1 MKCILFFVI
10 LLQTFTANAQSI
22 IGAKKAIDPYQY
34 KIHAYHQYQKSAVA
48 SAHPL
53 ASQVG
58 AYMLAHGGNAFDAA
72 IATQLTLAVVYPGA
86 GNIGGGGFMV
96 ARTTA
101 GKTISLD
108 YRETAP
114 AAASRDMYLDEKGNA
129 QNTLSQN
136 GHLASGVP
144 GTIAGLFATLP
155 YAKLSFKQL
164 IQPAIDLAQNGFCIS
179 KNEADKLNER
189 QENFKKYNTRPNA
202 LMKQSWND
210 GDTLFQKDLA
220 KTLVL
225 IRDKGSKGFYE
236 GETARLI
243 VEEMHRGK
251 GLLTLDDLKSY
262 RTKQRVPI
270 SFNYKGYTVVTMPP
284 PSSGGIIIQQMLKM
298 VESRPLPSYGF
309 ETIKSVQLM
318 TEVERRAFADRA
330 KHMGDPDF
338 WKVPQTT
345 LVSNAYLQK
354 RMLDYDSTKAGKS
367 ADVKAGTIESTETT
381 HISILDQYGNMVSV
395 TTTLNG
401 SYGSKTVVGGAGFLL
416 NNEMDD
422 FSTKPGVQNM
432 YGAIGGEANA
442 IAPNKRMLSSM
453 TPTLVLKGK
462 QPFMVVGTPGGTTI
476 PTSVFQMIVDIIDF
490 KMKPL
495 EAVRKPRFHHQWIPD
510 ELLIEKDFSMEVK
523 MQLEQMGYKVRQ
535 YGIAGYEGSIGRVEL
550 LLKLNGKIEA
560 VADSRGDDT
569 VAGY

>member
-1 MKCILFFVI
+1 
-10 LLQTFTANAQSI
+10 
-22 IGAKKAIDPYQY
+22 
-34 KIHAYHQYQKSAVA
+34 
-48 SAHPL
+48 
-53 ASQVG
+53 
-58 AYMLAHGGNAFDAA
+58 
-72 IATQLTLAVVYPGA
+72 
-86 GNIGGGGFMV
+86 
-96 ARTTA
+96 
-101 GKTISLD
+101 
-108 YRETAP
+108 
-114 AAASRDMYLDEKGNA
+114 
-129 QNTLSQN
+129 
-136 GHLASGVP
+136 
-144 GTIAGLFATLP
+144 
-155 YAKLSFKQL
+155 
-164 IQPAIDLAQNGFCIS
+164 
-179 KNEADKLNER
+179 
-189 QENFKKYNTRPNA
+189 
-202 LMKQSWND
+202 
-210 GDTLFQKDLA
+210 
-220 KTLVL
+220 
-225 IRDKGSKGFYE
+225 
-236 GETARLI
+236 
-243 VEEMHRGK
+243 
-251 GLLTLDDLKSY
+251 
-262 RTKQRVPI
+262 
-270 SFNYKGYTVVTMPP
+270 
-284 PSSGGIIIQQMLKM
+284 
-298 VESRPLPSYGF
+298 
-309 ETIKSVQLM
+309 M

-330 KHMGDPDF
+330 EHMGDPDF
-338 WKVPQTT
+338 WKVPQIT

-476 PTSVFQMIVDIIDF
+476 PTSVFQIIVDIIDF

-523 MQLEQMGYKVRQ
+523 KQLEQMGYKVRQ

-550 LLKLNGKIEA
+550 LQKLNGKIEA

>member
-1 MKCILFFVI
+1 MKCIFSLLI
-10 LLQTFTANAQSI
+10 LLQFVSANAQSI
-22 IGAKKAIDPYQY
+22 VGSKKAINPYQY

-58 AYMLAHGGNAFDAA
+58 AYMLMHGGNAFDAV

-96 ARTTA
+96 ARTSQ
-101 GKTISLD
+101 GKTLSLD

-114 AAASRDMYLDEKGNA
+114 AAATRDMYLDEKGNA
-129 QNTLSQN
+129 QMALSQS
-136 GHLASGVP
+136 GHLASGTP

-179 KNEADKLNER
+179 KTEADKLNDR
-189 QENFKKYNTRPNA
+189 QDNFKKYNTQPNA
-202 LMKQSWND
+202 LMRQSWKE
-210 GDTLFQKDLA
+210 GDTLLQKDLA
-220 KTLVL
+220 KTLRL
-225 IRDKGSKGFYE
+225 IRDYGAKGFYE

-243 VEEMHRGK
+243 VEEMERGK
-251 GLLTLDDLKSY
+251 GLITLNDLKNY
-262 RTKQRVPI
+262 KTKQRVPI
-270 SFNYKGYTVVTMPP
+270 SFDYKGYTIVTMPP
-284 PSSGGIIIQQMLKM
+284 PSSGGILIQQMLKM
-298 VESRPLPSYGF
+298 VEKRPLPSYGF
-309 ETIKSVQLM
+309 ETAKSVQLM

-330 KHMGDPDF
+330 QHMGDPDF
-338 WKVPQTT
+338 WKVPQKT
-345 LVSNAYLQK
+345 LVSAAYLQK

-367 ADVKAGTIESTETT
+367 TDVKAGIIESMETT
-381 HISILDQYGNMVSV
+381 HISIMDQYGNMVSV

-401 SYGSKTVVGGAGFLL
+401 TYGSKTIVGGAGFLL

-432 YGAIGGEANA
+432 YGAVGGEANA
-442 IAPNKRMLSSM
+442 IAANKRMLSSM
-453 TPTLVLKGK
+453 TPTLVLKNK

-476 PTSVFQMIVDIIDF
+476 PTSVFQMIVDVIDF
-490 KMKPL
+490 KMSPL
-495 EAVRKPRFHHQWIPD
+495 DAVRKPRFHHQWIPD
-510 ELLIEKDFSMEVK
+510 ELLIEKEFNTEVK
-523 MQLEQMGYKVRQ
+523 KQLEQMGYKVRQ

-550 LLKLNGKIEA
+550 LQKLNGKIEA
-560 VADSRGDDT
+560 VADARGDDT
-569 VAGY
+569 VAGF

>member
-1 MKCILFFVI
+1 MKCILHLVVF
-10 LLQTFTANAQSI
+10 LQIFTADAQSI
-22 IGAKKAIDPYQY
+22 VGNKKAIDPFQY

-58 AYMLAHGGNAFDAA
+58 AYILSHGGNAFDAV

-86 GNIGGGGFMV
+86 GNIGGGGFLV
-96 ARTTA
+96 ARTSL

-129 QNTLSQN
+129 QTSLSQS
-136 GHLASGVP
+136 GHLASGTP
-144 GTIAGLFATLP
+144 GTIAGLFATVP

-189 QENFKKYNTRPNA
+189 QENFKKYNTRPTA
-202 LMKQSWND
+202 LMRQSWKE
-210 GDTLFQKDLA
+210 GDTLIQKDLA
-220 KTLVL
+220 KTLRL
-225 IRDKGSKGFYE
+225 IRDNGAKGFYE
-236 GETARLI
+236 GETAKLI
-243 VEEMHRGK
+243 VEEMQRGK
-251 GLLTLDDLKSY
+251 GLITLNDLKNY
-262 RTKQRVPI
+262 TTKLRVPI

-284 PSSGGIIIQQMLKM
+284 PSSGGILIQQMLRM
-298 VESRPLPSYGF
+298 VENRPLPAYGF
-309 ETIKSVQLM
+309 ETVKSVQLM

-330 KHMGDPDF
+330 QHMGDPDF
-338 WKVPQTT
+338 WKVPQKT
-345 LVSNAYLQK
+345 LVSASYLQK

-367 ADVKAGTIESTETT
+367 ADVKAGIIESTETT

-432 YGAIGGEANA
+432 YGAVGGEANA

-453 TPTLVLKGK
+453 TPTLVLKGN

-490 KMKPL
+490 KMTPL
-495 EAVRKPRFHHQWIPD
+495 DAVRKPRFHHQWIPD
-510 ELLIEKDFSMEVK
+510 ELLIEKDFNVGVK
-523 MQLEQMGYKVRQ
+523 KQLEQMGYKVRQ

-550 LLKLNGKIEA
+550 LQKLNGKIEA
-560 VADSRGDDT
+560 VADDRGDDT
-569 VAGY
+569 VAGF